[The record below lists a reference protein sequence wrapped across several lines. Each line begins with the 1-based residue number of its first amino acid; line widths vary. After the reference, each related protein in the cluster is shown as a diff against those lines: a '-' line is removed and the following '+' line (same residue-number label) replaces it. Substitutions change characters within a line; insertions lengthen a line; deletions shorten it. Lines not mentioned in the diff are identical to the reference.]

1 MPDYAINELYFGS
14 YQVGTPSGVQIVDNS
29 AIYAT
34 PSKDV
39 EFVSVAGRNGD
50 LSFDNDR
57 FENIEMRFRVYVD
70 STDGYYAGIRGFYS
84 VKGYAELRTTA
95 WSAEFRPFHRMAQ
108 FVSATRLDTNQ
119 FNKGGIFE
127 LVFNCM
133 PQLFYDLGD
142 TWVTVSNGDYF
153 ENPYS
158 VYKALPIFR
167 VKGANGTVTIT
178 AVSST
183 RENQAFTVTSG
194 SSFTFIDSQI
204 QDCTDSETGGTNQNS
219 TVTFTNGFPYISSRA
234 TISYTGFTEVKYKPR
249 YWTL

>member
-1 MPDYAINELYFGS
+1 MPDYAVNELYFNS
-14 YQVGTPSGVQIVDNS
+14 IQVGYPTGVQIIDNS
-29 AIYAT
+29 QIYAT

-50 LSFDNDR
+50 LSFDNGR
-57 FENIEMRFRVYVD
+57 FENIEMRFRVYTTN
-70 STDGYYAGIRGFYS
+70 TDGFYYGIRHFYT
-84 VKGYAELRTTA
+84 VQGYAELRTSA
-95 WSAEFRPFHRMAQ
+95 WSAETYPFHRMAQ

-119 FNKGGIFE
+119 YNKGGTFE

-142 TWVTVSNGDYF
+142 TWVTVTNGAYF

-158 VYKALPIFR
+158 NFVALPLFM

-183 RENQAFTVTSG
+183 RENQSFTVTSG
-194 SSFTFIDSQI
+194 SSFTYIDSQI
-204 QDCTDSETGGTNQNS
+204 QDCTDAESGGTNQNS